1 MVGRVIAETRGGAGG
16 KRTQYRTRIITAR
29 RSGITSDGW
38 DDPGVAQVMEAYRK
52 RTGRD
57 PERHFAIGDEGMMVA
72 RIAEYVEAGASK
84 FILRPAARGDEG
96 MLDQTRRLIEQVL
109 PMVAAR
115 WPKGAKAA

>member
-1 MVGRVIAETRGGAGG
+1 
-16 KRTQYRTRIITAR
+16 
-29 RSGITSDGW
+29 
-38 DDPGVAQVMEAYRK
+38 VAQVMEAYRR

-57 PERHFAIGDEGMMVA
+57 PERHFAIGDAGTILE

-96 MLDQTRRLIEQVL
+96 MLEQTRKLIEQVL

-115 WPKGAKAA
+115 WPRERKAA